1 MQDEINHL
9 LEERKYTMHVRQKCL
24 IFFFSNFQKNVMH
37 ARKMFNV
44 FLFLFSKIILKKRM
58 KICMQWD
65 WWFFIFKNLKK
76 RICNVCETKKMF
88 NIFYFSNAKM
98 YVMYVR
104 KKCLILFFIS
114 IAQNHFFRRKKIY
127 NACRQKCLM
136 FSFSNFRKYVMH
148 DVMHARKILNV
159 FFYFPK
165 SIFKK

>member
-1 MQDEINHL
+1 
-9 LEERKYTMHVRQKCL
+9 
-24 IFFFSNFQKNVMH
+24 
-37 ARKMFNV
+37 
-44 FLFLFSKIILKKRM
+44 
-58 KICMQWD
+58 
-65 WWFFIFKNLKK
+65 
-76 RICNVCETKKMF
+76 MF

-159 FFYFPK
+159 FFIFQNQFLKNNEIMQCKMRLMFFYFQK
-165 SIFKK
+165 LFFKKKEYVIYVRQKLFNIFYFSNPKMYVMYVRKKNV